1 MAKNVFNYNS
11 VDINFK
17 KYLQVD
23 KFLNDTLYNDITS
36 NLPDLSSIKKSI
48 SMVAKFLKKNDVVIL
63 ESTVYPGVTQICS
76 NYFDVPK
83 HNPNV
88 LKKFEDLFYLLIFQT
103 IHYSS

>member
-36 NLPDLSSIKKSI
+36 NLPDLSYGYCLQEN
-48 SMVAKFLKKNDVVIL
+48 M
-63 ESTVYPGVTQICS
+63 
-76 NYFDVPK
+76 
-83 HNPNV
+83 H
-88 LKKFEDLFYLLIFQT
+88 
-103 IHYSS
+103 